1 MKEYFVIKDL
11 IWNNYYH
18 EWMGI
23 YTFYQNINTAYKF
36 DNENDAE
43 KKIINLINSQIRLTK
58 YIILKITN

>member
-1 MKEYFVIKDL
+1 MKEYFIIKDL

-23 YTFYQNINTAYKF
+23 YSFCKNINTAYKF
-36 DNENDAE
+36 DNEIDAE